1 LTLLGRNSHLP
12 SHLPEV
18 VIVCEPEQAS
28 LMMGGLHPRG
38 SLYERPI
45 NIDIAKAQ
53 HSEFRS
59 QVRMRMAAGYT
70 YFYRDRRSETFCFCF
85 S

>member
-1 LTLLGRNSHLP
+1 MPLSMMRFSIGIQNMCGWLFSLQI
-12 SHLPEV
+12 

-45 NIDIAKAQ
+45 NIDSAKHM
-53 HSEFRS
+53 HSDFRTVS
-59 QVRMRMAAGYT
+59 GCCT
-70 YFYRDRRSETFCFCF
+70 PGH
-85 S
+85 